1 MTAVPCGGSTPTP
14 RLGASPQTP
23 FLPGAGEQVLLVGLG
38 NPGPRYAGNRHNAGF
53 MVLDELAARVG
64 GKFKAHRA
72 GAEVLEGRLAGRRV
86 VLAKP
91 RSFMNLS
98 GGPVAGTAKFFKIDP
113 SGIVVVHDE
122 LDLPFGAIRLKLG
135 GGDNGHNG
143 LRSITKSLGTKD
155 YFRVRFGIGRPPG
168 RQDPADFVLKD
179 FSSVERKELA
189 LEVDSCADAVEALVG
204 KGLTA
209 AQNAFHAQ

>member
-1 MTAVPCGGSTPTP
+1 VTAD
-14 RLGASPQTP
+14 
-23 FLPGAGEQVLLVGLG
+23 LPGAGEQVLLVGLG
-38 NPGPRYAGNRHNAGF
+38 NPGPRYAGNRHNVGF

-64 GKFKAHRA
+64 GKFKAHKA
-72 GAEVLEGRLAGRRV
+72 GAEVLEGRLAGHRV
-86 VLAKP
+86 VLVKP

-98 GGPVAGTAKFFKIDP
+98 GGPVAAAAKFYKVEP
-113 SGIVVVHDE
+113 GGIVVVHDE
-122 LDLPFGAIRLKLG
+122 LDLTFGTLRLKLG

-168 RQDPADFVLKD
+168 RMDPADFVLKD
-179 FSSVERKELA
+179 FATVERKELPF
-189 LEVDSCADAVEALVG
+189 EVDRCADAAEALVA